1 MRLLLLT
8 LMFCG
13 GIAVAVQP
21 SINGRLA
28 QKTGILESSCISFF
42 VGTMGLLFLVLLVGQ
57 GALMGASRATWW
69 ELTGGFLGAF
79 FVTCTIIVVPR
90 VGTLAAMT
98 AVIAAQLM
106 TGIVLDHFGLF
117 RLQQIPFDAWRAT
130 GVALLAAGATIVL
143 WR

>member
-42 VGTMGLLFLVLLVGQ
+42 VGTLALLLVVLLAGQ
-57 GALMGASRATWW
+57 GALTGASQATWW

-79 FVTCTIIVVPR
+79 FVTCTILVVPR

-98 AVIAAQLM
+98 AVIVAQLV
-106 TGIVLDHFGLF
+106 TSVLLDHFGLF
-117 RLQQIPFDAWRAT
+117 RLQQVPLDAWRMAGVLLLT
-130 GVALLAAGATIVL
+130 GGAALVL

>member
-1 MRLLLLT
+1 MRLLLLA

-13 GIAVAVQP
+13 GIALAVQP

-28 QKTGILESSCISFF
+28 QKTGILESSCISFL
-42 VGTMGLLFLVLLVGQ
+42 VGSLALLLLVLVSGQ
-57 GALMGASRATWW
+57 GGLARLGAAAWW

-79 FVTCTIIVVPR
+79 FVTCTILVVPR

-98 AVIAAQLM
+98 AIIAAQLV
-106 TGIVLDHFGLF
+106 TGVALDHFGLF
-117 RLQQIPFDAWRAT
+117 RLQQVPVDAWRAA
-130 GVALLAAGATIVL
+130 GVALLMGGAALVL

>member
-1 MRLLLLT
+1 MRILLLG

-13 GIAVAVQP
+13 GIALAVQP

-42 VGTMGLLFLVLLVGQ
+42 VGTLALFVLVLLVGQ
-57 GALMGASRATWW
+57 GSLAGVGRASWW

-79 FVTCTIIVVPR
+79 FVTCTILVVPR
-90 VGTLAAMT
+90 TGTLAALT
-98 AVIAAQLM
+98 AVIAAQLV

-117 RLQQIPFDAWRAT
+117 RLQQIPFDAWRGT
-130 GVALLAAGATIVL
+130 GVALLAAGAAIVL

>member
-1 MRLLLLT
+1 MRLALLA

-13 GIAVAVQP
+13 GIAVAIQP

-28 QKTGILESSCISFF
+28 QKTGVLESSCISFF
-42 VGTMGLLFLVLLVGQ
+42 VGTLALLALVLLVGQ
-57 GALMGASRATWW
+57 GALTGASRATWW

-79 FVTCTIIVVPR
+79 FVTCTILVVPR
-90 VGTLAAMT
+90 TGTLAALT
-98 AVIAAQLM
+98 AVIAAQLL

-117 RLQQIPFDAWRAT
+117 RLQQIPFDAWRGA
-130 GVALLAAGATIVL
+130 GVLLLAVGAAIVL

>member
-1 MRLLLLT
+1 MRLVLLG

-13 GIAVAVQP
+13 GIALAVQA

-42 VGTMGLLFLVLLVGQ
+42 VGTLALFVLVLLVGQ
-57 GALMGASRATWW
+57 GALAGAGRASWW

-79 FVTCTIIVVPR
+79 FVTCTILVVPR
-90 VGTLAAMT
+90 TGTLAALT
-98 AVIAAQLM
+98 AVIAAQLV

-117 RLQQIPFDAWRAT
+117 RL
-130 GVALLAAGATIVL
+130 
-143 WR
+143 